1 MNNYRTNNKFTVELI
16 WAGRHFSPNKLH
28 NLLVSREVRIDK
40 KKIKSYGT
48 DYLVAA
54 TAAAFPW
61 IFCVLYF
68 IGIFHTQWKEALL
81 IARFAAPTSA
91 GVLFAMLAAAGLGTT
106 WLFRKA
112 QVLAIFDDL
121 DTVLLMIPLQ
131 ILLTGMKS
139 ELIYVLN
146 LVVFLLAGAYFWLHR
161 LKWPVHHGWLMVYG
175 ILATLFCEILEH
187 SANVHLEVLLPS
199 FALGCLLYNSHNFS
213 EGENSSES
221 KMLFFD
227 RAVKG
232 FFMFLVGCSLPKISL
247 GEMSVSMAI
256 FYVLMLTVLANL
268 GKCFPG
274 VLLL

>member
-1 MNNYRTNNKFTVELI
+1 MQIILYSSLLI
-16 WAGRHFSPNKLH
+16 LGMIVSQAVDLSNIHLPLSTLTMICLAYIMIEVGLEFS
-28 NLLVSREVRIDK
+28 IDK

-61 IFCVLYF
+61 IFCALYF
-68 IGIFHTQWKEALL
+68 IGIFHTHWKEALL

-131 ILLTGMKS
+131 ILFTGMKT
-139 ELIYVLN
+139 ELIYVIILI
-146 LVVFLLAGAYFWLHR
+146 VFLLAGAYFWLHR

-175 ILATLFCEILEH
+175 ILVTLFCEMLEH

-199 FALGCLLYNSHNFS
+199 FALGCLLYNSHNLS
-213 EGENSSES
+213 EEKNSFES
-221 KMLFFD
+221 KMVFFD
-227 RAVKG
+227 RSVKG
-232 FFMFLVGCSLPKISL
+232 FFM
-247 GEMSVSMAI
+247 
-256 FYVLMLTVLANL
+256 
-268 GKCFPG
+268 
-274 VLLL
+274 